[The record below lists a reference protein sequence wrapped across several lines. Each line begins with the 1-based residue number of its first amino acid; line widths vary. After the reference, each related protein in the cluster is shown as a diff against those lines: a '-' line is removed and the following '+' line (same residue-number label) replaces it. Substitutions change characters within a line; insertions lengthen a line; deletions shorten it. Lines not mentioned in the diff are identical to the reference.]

1 MANQDFETVL
11 TRYQQNLTD
20 YKVTGN
26 AGLKPVVDMDKTWL
40 DSYVATLDERSR
52 RQQSY
57 IQTFMRDY
65 ETANPDLLEMQAEL
79 KEIREKGPILQDA
92 YETEKQAEQ
101 EEDVMNYTPYYVKAG
116 LIVGVAAAVWLVG
129 VFRPLYTR

>member
-40 DSYVATLDERSR
+40 DSYVDSLNAKSQQ
-52 RQQSY
+52 QQSF
-57 IQTFMRDY
+57 IQKFMTDY
-65 ETANPDLLEMQAEL
+65 QNTNPELIEMQKKL
-79 KEIREKGPILQDA
+79 KEIREKGPALQDA
-92 YETEKQAEQ
+92 YETEKQAEEQ
-101 EEDVMNYTPYYVKAG
+101 EPIDFTPYYVKAG
-116 LIVGVAAAVWLVG
+116 LIVGVAATVWLVG
-129 VFRPLYTR
+129 VFRPVYTT